1 MTSNGLPFISNITPS
16 SAGDIIVVAN
26 GIRNAA
32 INPINKI
39 YVSIGGKYNARAVQ
53 IGSEGTIIPTN
64 SLFQMFP
71 HFLQTRE
78 PDQDDQCLIIAI
90 DDFRN
95 VQNLADNIA
104 LLQERNAPNTY
115 IILCN
120 MLCTKPFMT
129 SFMEELLEFVR
140 HTNVSNKNFMIC
152 NYIKFLNTPNDIERR
167 SATSIPEAIQ
177 RVLDLEPNALYSDC
191 FYDWFGYN
199 PAKYNYVCCYK
210 HKNQIN
216 YASLHKLEKI
226 LNDLN
231 RDPSAKITVRNYA
244 ETNFWDKI
252 YDITG
257 YGIDKNKISMS
268 LREWFIYNKNLK
280 SQTSSSI

>member
-1 MTSNGLPFISNITPS
+1 MNNGLPFISNITPCNP
-16 SAGDIIVVAN
+16 GEIIAVAN

-39 YVSIGGKYNARAVQ
+39 YVSVGGKYNARSVQ
-53 IGSEGTIIPTN
+53 IGSEATIIPTN

-78 PDQDDQCLIIAI
+78 PDPDDQCLIIAI
-90 DDFRN
+90 DDFHN
-95 VQNLADNIA
+95 VQNLADNNA
-104 LLQERNAPNTY
+104 LLHTHKTPNTY

-120 MLCTKPFMT
+120 MLCTKTFMT
-129 SFMEELLEFVR
+129 SFMEDLLEFVR
-140 HTNVSNKNFMIC
+140 QANVSNDNFMIC
-152 NYIKFLNTPNDIERR
+152 NYIKFLNAPNEIERR
-167 SATSIPEAIQ
+167 SATSIPDAIQ
-177 RVLDLEPNALYSDC
+177 RVLNLEPNALYSGC

-210 HKNQIN
+210 YRNQIN
-216 YASLHKLEKI
+216 YASLQKLEKI
-226 LNDLN
+226 LNELN
-231 RDPSAKITVRNYA
+231 RDPSATITVRNYA
-244 ETNFWDKI
+244 ETNFWDNI

-268 LREWFIYNKNLK
+268 LREWLICNKNLK
-280 SQTSSSI
+280 PPTSI

>member
-1 MTSNGLPFISNITPS
+1 MSNGLPFISNITPCNP
-16 SAGDIIVVAN
+16 GEIIAFAN
-26 GIRNAA
+26 STRNAA

-39 YVSIGGKYNARAVQ
+39 YVSVGGKYNARAVQ

-78 PDQDDQCLIIAI
+78 PDPDDQCLIIAI
-90 DDFRN
+90 DDFHN

-104 LLQERNAPNTY
+104 LLHEHKTPNTY
-115 IILCN
+115 IVLCN

-129 SFMEELLEFVR
+129 SFMEDLLEFVR
-140 HTNVSNKNFMIC
+140 QSNISNKNFMIC

-167 SATSIPEAIQ
+167 SAATIPDAIQ
-177 RVLDLEPNALYSDC
+177 QVLNLEPNALYSDC

-199 PAKYNYVCCYK
+199 QARYNYVCCYK
-210 HKNQIN
+210 YKNQIN
-216 YASLHKLEKI
+216 YASLHKLEKT
-226 LNDLN
+226 LSELN
-231 RDPSAKITVRNYA
+231 RDPCAKITVRNYA
-244 ETNFWDKI
+244 ETNFWDNI

-268 LREWFIYNKNLK
+268 LRDWFIYNKNLK
-280 SQTSSSI
+280 PPTSM

>member
-1 MTSNGLPFISNITPS
+1 MNNGLPFISNITPCNP
-16 SAGDIIVVAN
+16 GEIIAVAN

-39 YVSIGGKYNARAVQ
+39 YVSVGGKYNARSVQ
-53 IGSEGTIIPTN
+53 IGSEATIIPTN

-78 PDQDDQCLIIAI
+78 PDPEDQCLIIAI
-90 DDFRN
+90 DDFHN
-95 VQNLADNIA
+95 IQNLADNNA
-104 LLQERNAPNTY
+104 LLHTHKTPNTY

-120 MLCTKPFMT
+120 MLCTKTFMA
-129 SFMEELLEFVR
+129 SFMEDLLEFVR
-140 HTNVSNKNFMIC
+140 QANVSNDNFMIC
-152 NYIKFLNTPNDIERR
+152 NYIKFLNAPNEIERR
-167 SATSIPEAIQ
+167 SATSIPDAIQ
-177 RVLDLEPNALYSDC
+177 RVLNLEPNALYSGC

-210 HKNQIN
+210 YRNQIN

-226 LNDLN
+226 LNELN
-231 RDPSAKITVRNYA
+231 NDPYAKITVRNYA
-244 ETNFWDKI
+244 ETNLWDNI

-268 LREWFIYNKNLK
+268 LRELFIYNKNLK
-280 SQTSSSI
+280 PPTSM